1 MTSKMISFSICIPN
15 YNYARYIGET
25 IQSVLNQ
32 TYPHFEIVVVDN
44 ASTDNSVEVV
54 KSFRDPRIKLF
65 VNQYNVGFAPN
76 LDRAAQRASNPY
88 IIMLSSDDLMKPMAL
103 EVYADILARLP
114 DPATPFLL
122 VSSIDVIDSEGKLI
136 GQMSRSSYYSI
147 PPEHVMN
154 FGANGTMVEVF
165 SGLRVFKEVFPRMSV
180 PGHFCTT
187 LYSRA
192 TYDAVGGYSSMNF
205 IGPDAHFAYK
215 VLLQDA
221 RVYFVGAVLFQ
232 YRVHAANQL
241 SSNRKAGTLKVP
253 IDRYVFTLQ
262 YSDRELAQAG
272 VARDQMARHL
282 VREACLNDGLRELAA
297 GARAQAFRLLM
308 FAFASYPGLAL
319 RSFRSYVL
327 MGLVMLGPV
336 GALIARALIQVY
348 KRIRGRMF
356 FLSPSL

>member
-1 MTSKMISFSICIPN
+1 MISFSICIPN

-88 IIMLSSDDLMKPMAL
+88 IIMLSSDDLMKPTAL

-114 DPATPFLL
+114 DPDTPFLL
-122 VSSIDVIDSEGKLI
+122 VSSIDVIDGEGKLI

-154 FGANGTMVEVF
+154 FGADGTMVEVF

-187 LYSRA
+187 LYSRT

-215 VLLQDA
+215 VLLRDA
-221 RVYFVGAVLFQ
+221 RVYFVNQPLFS
-232 YRVHAANQL
+232 YRVHSSNQL
-241 SSNRKAGTLKVP
+241 ASNKKAQTLKVP
-253 IDRYVFTLQ
+253 MDRYTFVLQ
-262 YSDRELAQAG
+262 YSDDELARAG
-272 VARDQMARHL
+272 VKRQEMVDHL
-282 VREACLNDGLRELAA
+282 INEACINDGLRAIASGSHL
-297 GARAQAFRLLM
+297 QAFRLLA
-308 FAFASYPGLAL
+308 FAFAAYPGTVLKNLRTYALA
-319 RSFRSYVL
+319 VL
-327 MGLVMLGPV
+327 VALGPFGKLV
-336 GALIARALIQVY
+336 GRLLHSWHSRHSHIAP
-348 KRIRGRMF
+348 KKIR
-356 FLSPSL
+356 